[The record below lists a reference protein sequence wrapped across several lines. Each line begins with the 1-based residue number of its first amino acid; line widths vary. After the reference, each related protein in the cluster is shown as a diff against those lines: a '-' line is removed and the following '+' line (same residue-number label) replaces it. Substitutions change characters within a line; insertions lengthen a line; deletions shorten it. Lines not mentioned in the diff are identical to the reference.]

1 MNSLSTYDNIEIG
14 DTLIEANR
22 FGTIKQGVV
31 ASTRK
36 WNGVSMRVNFTDG
49 SWTEL
54 NKYRSRIALS
64 VEEN

>member
-14 DTLIEANR
+14 DTLIESNR
-22 FGTIKQGVV
+22 FGTIKEGVV

>member
-1 MNSLSTYDNIEIG
+1 MTSLSTYDNIEIG
-14 DTLIEANR
+14 DTLTEINK
-22 FGTIKQGVV
+22 FGTVKVGVV

-36 WNGVSMRVNFTDG
+36 WNGSAMRVNFTDG

-54 NKYRSRIALS
+54 NKYRSRIVLS